1 MSSSRRTKARPV
13 RLAHT
18 QDRIAVRR
26 FPRWRSPVGEGAK
39 RPVPTLTD
47 EDEDEE
53 EDEGEGEG
61 EDEARAEAG
70 SESWEETGA
79 WEESGAG
86 EDTAS
91 ESGPG
96 GKNETEK

>member
-1 MSSSRRTKARPV
+1 M

-47 EDEDEE
+47 EDEDE
-53 EDEGEGEG
+53 GEGEG

-70 SESWEETGA
+70 SESWEDAGA

-86 EDTAS
+86 EHAAS
-91 ESGPG
+91 ESRPG
-96 GKNETEK
+96 GKDETGE

>member
-1 MSSSRRTKARPV
+1 M

-47 EDEDEE
+47 EDEE

-70 SESWEETGA
+70 SESWEEAGA
-79 WEESGAG
+79 WEETGAG
-86 EDTAS
+86 EDTAN

-96 GKNETEK
+96 GKDETEE

>member
-1 MSSSRRTKARPV
+1 M

-47 EDEDEE
+47 EDEE

-70 SESWEETGA
+70 SESWEEAGA

-86 EDTAS
+86 EDTAN
-91 ESGPG
+91 ESGSG

>member
-1 MSSSRRTKARPV
+1 M

-47 EDEDEE
+47 EDE
-53 EDEGEGEG
+53 G

-70 SESWEETGA
+70 SEFWEEAGA

-96 GKNETEK
+96 GKDETEE

>member
-1 MSSSRRTKARPV
+1 M

-47 EDEDEE
+47 EDEDE
-53 EDEGEGEG
+53 GEGEG

-70 SESWEETGA
+70 SESWEDAGA
-79 WEESGAG
+79 WEETGAG
-86 EDTAS
+86 EDAAS

-96 GKNETEK
+96 GKDETEE

>member
-1 MSSSRRTKARPV
+1 M

-18 QDRIAVRR
+18 QDKIAVRR

-39 RPVPTLTD
+39 RPVPTPTD
-47 EDEDEE
+47 ED
-53 EDEGEGEG
+53 EGEG

-70 SESWEETGA
+70 SESWEEAGA

-96 GKNETEK
+96 GKDETEE

>member
-47 EDEDEE
+47 EDEDE
-53 EDEGEGEG
+53 GEG

-70 SESWEETGA
+70 SESWEEAGA

-96 GKNETEK
+96 GKDETEE